1 MNMEDIER
9 LRQQA
14 IENTEGKEFDPSQ
27 VVIKF
32 IDADGNEQV
41 VHDSRELRSL
51 IERKHRR
58 DKNVISVARVGN
70 NISVGHVI
78 PGDAIPK
85 TGVTRI
91 ERAGYYLRGGER
103 NKPCPC
109 GSGLK
114 AKRCPCDKYEV

>member
-1 MNMEDIER
+1 MNMEGIER

-14 IENTEGKEFDPSQ
+14 MENTEGKEFDASK
-27 VVIKF
+27 VVLKF

-41 VHDSRELRSL
+41 VHDSMELRSL
-51 IERKHRR
+51 IARKVKRG
-58 DKNVISVARVGN
+58 KEVKIGVSGSA
-70 NISVGHVI
+70 ISVGYVI

-85 TGVTRI
+85 TGVERI
-91 ERAGYYLRGGER
+91 ERSGYYLRGGER

-114 AKRCPCDKYEV
+114 AKRCPCDRYEV